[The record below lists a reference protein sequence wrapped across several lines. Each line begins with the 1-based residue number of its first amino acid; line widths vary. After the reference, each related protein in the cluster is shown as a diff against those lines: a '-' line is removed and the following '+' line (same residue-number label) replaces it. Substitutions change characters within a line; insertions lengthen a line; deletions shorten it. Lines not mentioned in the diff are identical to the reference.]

1 MQYLLRSSSK
11 TWVKQSQVMSG
22 ARKNV
27 WFDWR
32 SYVDNGYHV
41 TIGLMFYRYI
51 HKPSQTV
58 CIYIYMYNIY
68 ITLWCFFTVHVY
80 HVYLFRIVSNNIYI
94 YIYIYIQTH
103 SPNQK
108 CRYRTI
114 RISRWRYVRCPSLGA
129 SEPNIHGG
137 WSSHGFTAKKWIN
150 NDKLI

>member
-58 CIYIYMYNIY
+58 CIYICIIYILPYDVFLLYMYIMFIY
-68 ITLWCFFTVHVY
+68 L
-80 HVYLFRIVSNNIYI
+80 
-94 YIYIYIQTH
+94 
-103 SPNQK
+103 
-108 CRYRTI
+108 
-114 RISRWRYVRCPSLGA
+114 
-129 SEPNIHGG
+129 E
-137 WSSHGFTAKKWIN
+137 
-150 NDKLI
+150 